1 MAVVEAEEELFLRLH
16 HPYRYVVHLLCWM
29 SLAIEHFSTYM
40 GLERY
45 LLVYGIRPVIWN
57 W

>member
-16 HPYRYVVHLLCWM
+16 HPYRYVVHLLCWL
-29 SLAIEHFSTYM
+29 SLVIEHFSTYM
-40 GLERY
+40 GHERY